1 MPGKD
6 ENAGMTGD
14 VERARAAFDRSD
26 WSQVRVLLTAA
37 EPLDAA
43 DLERLAVATHLV
55 GCDAESM
62 AAWERA
68 HGARVG
74 TDDRDGAARCAF
86 WLCILLLLR
95 GEVARASGWL
105 ARAERLAAEADG
117 PARGFVLIP
126 ACLDALGTSDPGRAA
141 ALATEIV
148 ATARRF
154 GEPDLL
160 ALGLLSQGQAAI
172 AAADT
177 ARGLRL
183 LDEAMLGVAA
193 GDVSP
198 IPTGIVYC
206 AVIESCMDAFDLRR
220 AAEWTAAL
228 HGWCIARPDLVPYRG
243 QCLVHRSQVLQAH
256 GAWDEAVD
264 EADRARRLLS
274 DPVHPALGLAW
285 YQQGELYRLRG
296 RAAEADRAYRAALE
310 HGREPEPGMALLWLA
325 EGNVEAAVAAVR
337 RMLQETGGPASVCG
351 IRAAAVEILLAAG
364 DVAGARAAA
373 EELTRAVDAIDA
385 PLLRTIADA
394 ARGAVLLA
402 EDDAA
407 GAIGS
412 FRRAR
417 AGWHDLRMPYEEAL
431 ARVGIAQACLGL
443 ADRNAAELELDAAK
457 ATFERLGARP
467 ALARV
472 ARLTGRRLRPS
483 VLTER
488 ECEVLRLVAA
498 GRSNRE
504 IADELVISTHTVA
517 RHVQNIFAKA
527 GLSSRAAATAY
538 AYEHD
543 LV

>member
-14 VERARAAFDRSD
+14 VERARAAFDRND
-26 WSQVRVLLTAA
+26 WSQARVLLTAT

-43 DLERLAVATHLV
+43 DLERLAVAAHLV
-55 GCDAESM
+55 GRDAESM
-62 AAWERA
+62 TAWERA

-160 ALGLLSQGQAAI
+160 ALGLLGQGQAAI

-228 HGWCIARPDLVPYRG
+228 HGWCIAQPDLVRIAASASCTG
-243 QCLVHRSQVLQAH
+243 RRSC
-256 GAWDEAVD
+256 
-264 EADRARRLLS
+264 RRT
-274 DPVHPALGLAW
+274 
-285 YQQGELYRLRG
+285 
-296 RAAEADRAYRAALE
+296 E
-310 HGREPEPGMALLWLA
+310 HGTTPSARPCGHDCCSPTPPIPHWASPSTSRASCTGCAVSPPTPSVRTAPRWTRSGAGARPRVAGLA

-337 RMLQETGGPASVCG
+337 RMLHETGAPASVCG

-407 GAIGS
+407 GALCNTRSHSTSELIG
-412 FRRAR
+412 
-417 AGWHDLRMPYEEAL
+417 
-431 ARVGIAQACLGL
+431 
-443 ADRNAAELELDAAK
+443 LE
-457 ATFERLGARP
+457 
-467 ALARV
+467 V
-472 ARLTGRRLRPS
+472 
-483 VLTER
+483 
-488 ECEVLRLVAA
+488 
-498 GRSNRE
+498 
-504 IADELVISTHTVA
+504 
-517 RHVQNIFAKA
+517 
-527 GLSSRAAATAY
+527 
-538 AYEHD
+538 
-543 LV
+543 